1 VPLPLPHAVRLR
13 IALGLAAFLFLLT
26 GCGPIAPT
34 APPPAAP
41 SPAAV
46 TAVPDASTPSPSESP
61 TAVATT
67 AAPASVPAP
76 PAPVP
81 KPAVPRPAATGGDA
95 CPAGDYRNVDGAC
108 VPRPTQAAAPP
119 AGATAQCNDG
129 TYSFSKHRSGTCSHH
144 GGVRRWL

>member
-1 VPLPLPHAVRLR
+1 VPHPLPHAVRLR
-13 IALGLAAFLFLLT
+13 IAIGLAAFLFLLT
-26 GCGPIAPT
+26 GCGPIAPP
-34 APPPAAP
+34 APPPAP
-41 SPAAV
+41 TTPAAV
-46 TAVPDASTPSPSESP
+46 VNTPSPSESP

-67 AAPASVPAP
+67 APPVSVPAP
-76 PAPVP
+76 PAPAP
-81 KPAVPRPAATGGDA
+81 KPATTAGGA